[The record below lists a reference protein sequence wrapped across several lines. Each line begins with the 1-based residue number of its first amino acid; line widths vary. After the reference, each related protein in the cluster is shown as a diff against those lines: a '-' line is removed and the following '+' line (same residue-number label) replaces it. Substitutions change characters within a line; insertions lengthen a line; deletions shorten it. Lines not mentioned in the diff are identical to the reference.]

1 MTNPGWKYRW
11 FRVAAAGLLGFAI
24 AASAGTGV
32 RAAEDDDEDV
42 AFDTKIFRQ
51 VLQGLGLRRDGTG
64 IDYRERS
71 PLVVPPAR
79 DASALALPPPQ
90 AGSITEKTAAW
101 PVDPDVKRAKE
112 AKAARKKPHKTVEE
126 DSVPLLPNQLGPRAA
141 TPPPGQ
147 RPTGDSKD
155 PTLPSTL
162 SELNAKSIFT
172 LGGLIGSKEEYAKFT
187 SEPPRSSLT
196 EPPPGYR
203 TPSPAQP
210 YGVGRA
216 KADAINPMDTPQMR
230 GMQ

>member
-1 MTNPGWKYRW
+1 MTKLGWMYRW
-11 FRVAAAGLLGFAI
+11 GRIAAAGVLGVAL
-24 AASAGTGV
+24 AVSAGSGV
-32 RAAEDDDEDV
+32 RAADDDDDDV

-51 VLQGLGLRRDGTG
+51 VLQGLGLRRGDGTG

-71 PLVVPPAR
+71 PLVVPPGR
-79 DASALALPPPQ
+79 NLPSPE

-112 AKAARKKPHKTVEE
+112 LKAAKKKPRKIVEE
-126 DSVPLLPNQLGPRAA
+126 ESIPELPSQLGPRAS

-147 RPTGDSKD
+147 RPTGGPVKD
-155 PTLPSTL
+155 PTAPSTL

-172 LGGLIGSKEEYAKFT
+172 LGGLLGSKEEYAKFT
-187 SEPPRSSLT
+187 TEPPRSSLT

-203 TPSPAQP
+203 TPSPTQP

-216 KADAINPMDTPQMR
+216 KGQAINPLDTEQMR
-230 GMQ
+230 GM